1 MFQFCKNIIVNGVE
15 VGILLFVDKIV
26 FNLNSSG
33 DIV

>member
-15 VGILLFVDKIV
+15 VVILLFVDKIV